1 MNNDTTLTISTFEDT
16 SYNPNNPEEIANF
29 WKGANITYQGKII
42 GTAKGQ
48 DEIQQKT
55 GKIPVMLHL
64 SSEVVKH
71 FRATGND
78 WQLHIDKALRD
89 YIYSNTSHHH

>member
-1 MNNDTTLTISTFEDT
+1 
-16 SYNPNNPEEIANF
+16 
-29 WKGANITYQGKII
+29 
-42 GTAKGQ
+42 
-48 DEIQQKT
+48 
-55 GKIPVMLHL
+55 MLHL